1 MYCLKHKIIENF
13 KWKFAKNKI
22 ENSKIQAKAERAT
35 VANVELDQQANF
47 DGAMKTFRREI
58 NNSNIISELKR
69 RRYHEEA
76 WMMRR
81 RKEKERSMRAK
92 QYRNVMTFSDR
103 HHVIENTIFEE
114 EYGTSDNPVESW
126 KDLRKS
132 YSRNWSSYP
141 QKTAKK

>member
-1 MYCLKHKIIENF
+1 MYCLNKKTLQDV
-13 KWKFAKNKI
+13 KRKFTKNKT
-22 ENSKIQAKAERAT
+22 EYFKIQAKAERAT

-47 DGAMKTFRREI
+47 DSAMKIFRREI

-92 QYRNVMTFSDR
+92 QYRNVITFSDR
-103 HHVIENTIFEE
+103 HHVIENTIFED

-132 YSRNWSSYP
+132 YSRNWSS
-141 QKTAKK
+141 